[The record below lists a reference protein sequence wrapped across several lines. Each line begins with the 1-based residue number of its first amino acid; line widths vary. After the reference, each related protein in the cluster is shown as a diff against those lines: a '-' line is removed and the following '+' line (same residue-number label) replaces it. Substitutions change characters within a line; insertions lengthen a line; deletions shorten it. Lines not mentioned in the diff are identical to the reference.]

1 MALRALAGRFRA
13 AGLDTPALDA
23 RLLLMHAAGLSLEAV
38 LTAPE
43 RVLGAAE
50 AERLEA
56 LARRRLEGEPVA
68 RLLGTKEFWGLEF
81 RLSPATLVPR
91 PETESLVAAA
101 LDWADG
107 RGLRQAPLRI
117 ADLGTGTGCVLTALL
132 TELGRARGVGVD
144 LSEDACR
151 TARRNLARHGLL
163 GRALTVRGDWTAPL
177 APGFDLIVS
186 NPPYVR
192 NPDLE
197 GLPAEVRGFDPPL
210 ALDGGPD
217 GLAAYRVLIPAAFS
231 SLRPGGFLAVEVG
244 QGQAGDVV
252 RLAELSGFAPTE
264 VRADLASVQRIVA
277 ACRPDAE

>member
-1 MALRALAGRFRA
+1 
-13 AGLDTPALDA
+13 
-23 RLLLMHAAGLSLEAV
+23 MHAAGLSLEAV

-56 LARRRLEGEPVA
+56 LARRRLQGEPVA

-151 TARRNLARHGLL
+151 TACRNLARHGLL

-192 NPDLE
+192 SPDLD

-231 SLRPGGFLAVEVG
+231 SLRPGGFLAVEIG